1 MQPLLEMK
9 DITKIY
15 PNGVAANEGACFSLA
30 EGEIHAVAGEN
41 GAGKSTLMKMLS
53 GAEKPTS
60 GEIFFRGERV
70 NFRSAKDA
78 QALGIGMVWQHFMLV
93 NEFPVY
99 RNIFLGC
106 EDCGK
111 LGFLREKKMRVA
123 AEELA
128 GKYDMA
134 VDIRAKCGDLPVGQA
149 QKVEILKVLARGA
162 KVLILDEPTAVLTP
176 QETEELFR
184 QLLLL
189 KEDGC
194 SIVIITHKLREIK
207 RLCDRVTVMRAGR
220 TLGTY
225 DVSEVTE
232 EDISRLMV
240 GSSVKTEPDKLPF
253 SPGEEVAN
261 VSDLHISG
269 RGGKEAVSGVSFAV
283 HRGEILG
290 LAGVEGN
297 GQKEAAE
304 VLCGLIRKY
313 RGLVTVEGQELA
325 GRSVRRIRALGVAL
339 HHAHRAAHAQG
350 KVLVLHGLDH
360 KVEGVHCIAA
370 HGVLGEVGHK
380 DDGRHRVGL
389 SHDLGRLHAAD
400 AGQADVQEHDV
411 RGGAALEELEG
422 RGEHLDGERR
432 AVLGAVAGEMR
443 PQHVRGGRVVLYDE
457 RSVHGHPLLGTG
469 KPLRQ
474 V

>member
-111 LGFLREKKMRVA
+111 LGFLREKKMRAA

-149 QKVEILKVLARGA
+149 Q
-162 KVLILDEPTAVLTP
+162 
-176 QETEELFR
+176 
-184 QLLLL
+184 
-189 KEDGC
+189 
-194 SIVIITHKLREIK
+194 
-207 RLCDRVTVMRAGR
+207 
-220 TLGTY
+220 
-225 DVSEVTE
+225 
-232 EDISRLMV
+232 
-240 GSSVKTEPDKLPF
+240 
-253 SPGEEVAN
+253 
-261 VSDLHISG
+261 
-269 RGGKEAVSGVSFAV
+269 
-283 HRGEILG
+283 
-290 LAGVEGN
+290 
-297 GQKEAAE
+297 
-304 VLCGLIRKY
+304 
-313 RGLVTVEGQELA
+313 
-325 GRSVRRIRALGVAL
+325 
-339 HHAHRAAHAQG
+339 
-350 KVLVLHGLDH
+350 
-360 KVEGVHCIAA
+360 
-370 HGVLGEVGHK
+370 
-380 DDGRHRVGL
+380 
-389 SHDLGRLHAAD
+389 
-400 AGQADVQEHDV
+400 
-411 RGGAALEELEG
+411 
-422 RGEHLDGERR
+422 
-432 AVLGAVAGEMR
+432 
-443 PQHVRGGRVVLYDE
+443 
-457 RSVHGHPLLGTG
+457 
-469 KPLRQ
+469 
-474 V
+474 